1 MNNKYCRDTPSETGH
16 PTAEDVARVEVG
28 LAGYQ
33 LS

>member
-1 MNNKYCRDTPSETGH
+1 MNPTTGH